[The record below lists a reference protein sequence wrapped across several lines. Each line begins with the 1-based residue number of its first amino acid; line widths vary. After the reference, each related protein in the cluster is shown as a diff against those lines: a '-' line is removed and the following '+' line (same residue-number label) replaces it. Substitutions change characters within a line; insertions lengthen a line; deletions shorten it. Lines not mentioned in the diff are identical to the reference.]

1 MSINKQ
7 AMTIYAAYPRKVGR
21 GAAIKAISKTL
32 KKISFDELL
41 EAVEAYARS
50 RIDEDGQFRDD
61 RKYTP
66 HPSTWFNQERWTD
79 DRSEWIPEVDF
90 VAAFETLRT
99 SIREHGVMGRLDA
112 AKTMDE
118 QIMTAA
124 QRIGWQKLCQMTEFN
139 REQLFKQFTAA
150 YKAVARGEE

>member
-21 GAAIKAISKTL
+21 GAAIKAISKAL
-32 KKISFDELL
+32 KIVPFDELL
-41 EAVEAYARS
+41 EAVEMYARS
-50 RIDEDGQFRDD
+50 RDGQERQF
-61 RKYTP
+61 TP

-90 VAAFETLRT
+90 VAAFETWRT
-99 SIREHGVMGRLDA
+99 AIREHGVRGRLDA

-118 QIMTAA
+118 QIMAAA
-124 QRIGWQKLCQMTEFN
+124 QRIGWQKLCEMTEFN
-139 REQLFKQFTAA
+139 REQLFKQFGAA